1 MAEKK
6 MAKMAVLKGPNHL
19 DIESFPLPEVKDD
32 GMLIK
37 IEATSICGSDAHS
50 IRSTPAQPS
59 PLGHE
64 FTGKIV
70 EMGERANE
78 TIYSFSGPLKV
89 GDRIA
94 VYPWIT
100 CGTCPV
106 SYTHLYKGCLKMK
119 ILLG

>member
-50 IRSTPAQPS
+50 ILS
-59 PLGHE
+59 LIH
-64 FTGKIV
+64 I
-70 EMGERANE
+70 
-78 TIYSFSGPLKV
+78 
-89 GDRIA
+89 
-94 VYPWIT
+94 
-100 CGTCPV
+100 
-106 SYTHLYKGCLKMK
+106 
-119 ILLG
+119 

>member
-32 GMLIK
+32 GILNK

-64 FTGKIV
+64 FTGKIG
-70 EMGERANE
+70 ERGERANE
-78 TIYSFSGPLKV
+78 TIYYFSGSWKRS
-89 GDRIA
+89 GR
-94 VYPWIT
+94 
-100 CGTCPV
+100 
-106 SYTHLYKGCLKMK
+106 
-119 ILLG
+119 LLRKD